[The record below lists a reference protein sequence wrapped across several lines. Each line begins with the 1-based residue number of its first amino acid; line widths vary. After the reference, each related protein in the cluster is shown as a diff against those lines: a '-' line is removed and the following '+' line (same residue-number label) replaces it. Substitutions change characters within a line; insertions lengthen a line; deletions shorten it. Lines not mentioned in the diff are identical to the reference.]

1 VQVERVEL
9 NKTEQKGQ
17 AGIVIGY
24 HSNSVVGDPE
34 SGAIDVADTVTSGYG
49 YPTGYLHEILRGRG
63 LVYIVHAVNSPGRD
77 PKRPGTFLVYA
88 GCEPKNVTEVVDT
101 ILENI
106 ARLQG
111 KPQEIN
117 LDWFQRSK
125 DLAIVS
131 QAMEHQTPA
140 EQAGAA
146 AVDEMYGLGYDYHL
160 HFADRIKAVTLPDV
174 QRVARTRLS
183 RCVVTVSTPN
193 PELVKVKTGQRTYQS
208 FPPVDLTPRGVQH
221 DTGGK

>member
-1 VQVERVEL
+1 VM
-9 NKTEQKGQ
+9 
-17 AGIVIGY
+17 IGY
-24 HSNSVVGDPE
+24 QSNSIVGDPAN
-34 SGAIDVADTVTSGYG
+34 SAIDVGDTMASGYG

-63 LVYIVHAVNSPGRD
+63 LVYVVHAVNSPGVNA
-77 PKRPGTFLVYA
+77 KTPGTFLVYA
-88 GCEPKNVTEVVDT
+88 GCDPKNATEVVDT

-111 KPQEIN
+111 TPEEMN
-117 LDWFQRSK
+117 VDWFNRSK
-125 DLAIVS
+125 ELAIVS
-131 QAMEHQTPA
+131 EAMENQTPA

-174 QRVARTRLS
+174 RKVARARLN

-193 PELVKVKTGQRTYQS
+193 PDAVKVKTGRREYDS